1 LIYRRP
7 WWRFQRRRRVQRWAA
22 GANPGGFRYYRARMR
37 SPAWI
42 VGSVTVVLGIA
53 VAATGPA
60 VPAVGGASPPP
71 AVPPRLPVEGGL
83 SFDVRDAKT
92 GDAIPCK
99 LTLVGVDGTRDP
111 ELTHGDIGRRE
122 SDGSIS
128 AFNRIMSLTGVG
140 VARVPVGSYD
150 VTVSRGPEWEIFTA
164 RRVKVTA
171 KGAVVKARL
180 AHVVDTHD
188 WLSAD
193 FHVHASRSSDS
204 RVPMEDRI
212 YEFVADDVQM
222 IVSTDHNVISD
233 YDPFIR
239 ELGAG
244 KQIASAIGDELTTGG
259 WGHFGAFPLPH
270 ELERAGEGAVL
281 VHGRRPAD
289 FFKDVRTNAPDAII
303 DVHHPRIDAEIGY
316 FDLGQFDPR
325 ADRAGKSGFSWD
337 FDAVE
342 VMNGYQDPVRRSV
355 DRVVDDWF
363 SLLNH
368 DHLVTATG
376 NSDTHHLT
384 FNIGGYP
391 RNYVKLRDDRPEH
404 VNPKEVAAALRFHH
418 AFFTTGPFVTLEAA
432 GGTIGDLVP
441 ARGGKARVDITVQ
454 AAPWVSVSRV
464 TLYLNGNEVK
474 RWMLAPAD
482 AVVRF
487 RESYEVTTP
496 RDGYVVVRVDGDKSL
511 APVVGDRKTFTA
523 YPFALTNP
531 VFLDVDGD
539 GKYRAGLAH
548 GHEGSFQK

>member
-1 LIYRRP
+1 MRRSL
-7 WWRFQRRRRVQRWAA
+7 RRRLLAIGCIA
-22 GANPGGFRYYRARMR
+22 
-37 SPAWI
+37 
-42 VGSVTVVLGIA
+42 A
-53 VAATGPA
+53 VAAISA
-60 VPAVGGASPPP
+60 VVATAAVTPPP
-71 AVPPRLPVEGGL
+71 PPRLPPEGGL

-92 GDAIPCK
+92 GEPIPCK

-111 ELTHGDIGRRE
+111 EFTRVDVGRQEGDTAIA
-122 SDGSIS
+122 
-128 AFNRIMSLTGVG
+128 AFNRIMSLSGVG
-140 VARVPVGSYD
+140 VAHVPVGTYD

-164 RRVKVTA
+164 RKVKMTP
-171 KGAVVKARL
+171 KGAVVTAKL
-180 AHVVDTHD
+180 AHVVDTHE

-193 FHVHASRSSDS
+193 FHVHAARSPDS
-204 RVPMEDRI
+204 RVPMQDRV

-233 YDPFIR
+233 YEPFIR

-244 KQIASAIGDELTTGG
+244 RYLTSAVGDELTTGS
-259 WGHFGAFPLPH
+259 WGHFGAFPLPRD
-270 ELERAGEGAVL
+270 LERAGQGAVL
-281 VHGRRPAD
+281 VHGRHPAD

-316 FDLGQFDPR
+316 FDLGQFDAR
-325 ADRAGKSGFSWD
+325 SDRAGKPGFSWD
-337 FDAVE
+337 FDAGE

-363 SLLNH
+363 ALLNH

-391 RNYVKLRDDRPEH
+391 RNYVKLRDDQPDH
-404 VNPKEVAAALRFHH
+404 VDPKAVANALKFHH
-418 AFFTTGPFVTLEAA
+418 AFFTTGPFVTLEVN

-441 ARGGKARVDITVQ
+441 ARGGKAHADIKVQ
-454 AAPWVSVSRV
+454 AAPWVSVERV
-464 TLYLNGNEVK
+464 TLYVNGLEVK
-474 RWMLAPAD
+474 RWPVPTSTE
-482 AVVRF
+482 VVRF
-487 RESYEVTTP
+487 HEGFDVTTP
-496 RDGYVVVRVDGDKSL
+496 RDGYVVVRIDGEKSL

-539 GKYRAGLAH
+539 GKYRAGLPH
-548 GHEGSFQK
+548 GH